1 MAWHDGV
8 RTGLTGPVL
17 AGLIALVGGFG
28 GFAAWAV
35 LAPMSGA
42 VIAPAKITVEGHNK
56 IVQHLEGG
64 IVREILVED
73 GQKVD
78 AGQPVLV
85 LDGTAARSEA
95 NRLKAQLAAIEAVEA
110 RTLAERDGAAEP
122 SFPAWL
128 LTADDAETVRLLDDQ
143 RAEFDVR
150 LRMHKAEIAVL
161 EQQIAALEEQIAG
174 HEVQE
179 GETARQMAFLAEERQ
194 DLETLLAQGL
204 TRKSQ
209 VLALKRAEAE
219 LKGRQG
225 QLTAAVAESKQSIAE
240 IRERIEQA
248 RSARISETSAQLAEL
263 RFKRTEILEKLR
275 AAQDVSGRLVVRA
288 PASGIVIDLAKHNT
302 GAVITPGQELMTI
315 VPEGTGLVVEARVR
329 PQDIDELHM
338 GQEAW
343 LNFSAFDTRQT
354 PPVAARVVYMSADR
368 LENERTGEPYYLARL
383 EISADPASG
392 FDPSRVGPGHD
403 VEVFI
408 TTGERTFFEYIAAPL
423 TKTLA
428 RSFRES

>member
-8 RTGLTGPVL
+8 RTGLAGPMV
-17 AGLIALVGGFG
+17 AGLITLVGGFG
-28 GFAAWAV
+28 GFAAWAA

-42 VIAPAKITVEGHNK
+42 VIAPAKVTVEGRNK

-64 IVREILVED
+64 IVKEILAGD
-73 GQKVD
+73 GQKVK
-78 AGQPVLV
+78 AGEPVLV

-95 NRLKAQLAAIEAVEA
+95 ARLNAQLAAIKAVEA

-122 SFPAWL
+122 SFPAGL
-128 LTADDAETVRLLDDQ
+128 LSAEDAETVRLLDDQ
-143 RAEFDVR
+143 RAEFRVR
-150 LRMHKAEIAVL
+150 LRKHQAEIAVL
-161 EQQIAALEEQIAG
+161 EQQIAALREQIAG
-174 HEVQE
+174 HELQE
-179 GETARQMAFLAEERQ
+179 GETARQIVFLVEERQ
-194 DLETLLAQGL
+194 DFEALLAKGL

-225 QLTAAVAESKQSIAE
+225 QLSAAIAEARQSIAE

-248 RSARISETSAQLAEL
+248 RSVRISEASAQLAEL

-275 AAQDVSGRLVVRA
+275 TAEDVSGRLIVRA
-288 PASGIVIDLAKHNT
+288 PASGTVINLSKHNT

-315 VPEGTGLVVEARVR
+315 VPEGASLLVEARVR
-329 PQDIDELHM
+329 PQDVDEVRM

-343 LNFSAFDTRQT
+343 LNFSAFDARQT
-354 PPVAARVVYMSADR
+354 PPVTARVVYVSADR
-368 LENERTGEPYYLARL
+368 LENERTGEPYYLTRL
-383 EISADPASG
+383 KIRADPALG
-392 FDPSRVGPGHD
+392 FDLSRIGPGHD

-408 TTGERTFFEYIAAPL
+408 TTGERTFFEYLAAPL